1 MPSNT
6 NQVRR
11 MIYAKQHLL
20 VLFLLIFV
28 LFLLLLFLFFC
39 FAFFGLSICCC
50 PHATVTAASVSPKL
64 VLDLSKLVL
73 ILLLLPLPPRM
84 AIPPTEAFRF
94 RGRAYSNSV
103 LWFLIAGASARTFF
117 ACDCPRDAL
126 GFLYGPICPTH
137 LLDPV
142 VFYCCVTYIYKLHKT
157 CNIYCIAETNCKL
170 LQTVFETVVL
180 VIQYICWTIR
190 GSNESAGL

>member
-11 MIYAKQHLL
+11 MIHAKQHLL

-84 AIPPTEAFRF
+84 AIPPTEAFRLTVLAMLLVFIWTTLSYTLF
-94 RGRAYSNSV
+94 RPCS
-103 LWFLIAGASARTFF
+103 I
-117 ACDCPRDAL
+117 
-126 GFLYGPICPTH
+126 
-137 LLDPV
+137 LLLCHV
-142 VFYCCVTYIYKLHKT
+142 YL
-157 CNIYCIAETNCKL
+157 
-170 LQTVFETVVL
+170 
-180 VIQYICWTIR
+180 
-190 GSNESAGL
+190 